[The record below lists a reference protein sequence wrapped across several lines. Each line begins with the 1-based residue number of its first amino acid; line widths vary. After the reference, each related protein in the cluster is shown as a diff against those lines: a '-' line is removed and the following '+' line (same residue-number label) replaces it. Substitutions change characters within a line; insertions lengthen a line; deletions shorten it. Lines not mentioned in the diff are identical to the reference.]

1 MSNAVHPRFIEVDFP
16 LRKVSEESVREKNI
30 RHGHISTLHI
40 WWARRPLAASRA
52 TALAALLPDDPKRRE
67 ELLLLVREIAPWKAI
82 SNGNAS
88 QIEKARQLIR
98 EAFGGRASRVLDPF
112 AGGGSIPLEA
122 LRLGCE
128 TYALDYNPVA
138 VLLNIAVLQYPQ
150 KFGQPSSISK
160 MPLPPSSEEPS
171 HSPSDLL
178 KASAKPAES
187 PLLQAVSAWG
197 KWVLEEAR
205 KELEQFYPK
214 DADGSIPV
222 GYIWARTLPCQNP
235 ACGAEIPLM
244 RQTWLAKKENRKIAL
259 KLIPNR
265 EAQRVDVKIVGAHG
279 EPIDFS
285 PEEGTV
291 SRAHVRCPLCGGT
304 MDDKTTR
311 RLFREG
317 KSGQRLMAVVLHHP
331 DRPGKTYR
339 LPTERD
345 LEAYRAAE
353 AALAGAR
360 HRLAQDWGMD
370 PVPDEPLPWERAQG
384 NSGFRTLLYGLTRWG
399 DLFNARQKLALIT
412 FAEKV
417 RQAHAQMLAQGAEPE
432 FAKAVATYLALALDM
447 MAAFCNTLARW
458 ENTSEAIKQLFSR
471 QALPMLWDYAEL
483 HPFSSSTGSWEAG
496 WEYYLGVL
504 AHLTSIPPADPQSAS
519 PTVVHGTAT
528 ALPWPDNFF
537 DAVLTDPPYYDNVNY
552 SALSDFFY
560 VWLKRTVGDLYS
572 ELSTPLTPKFEEIVQ
587 DPNRQGGREAAR
599 AFFEQRLT
607 QAFREIHRVLKPD
620 GIAVIVFAH
629 KTTEAWETV
638 INALLEAGL
647 YMTASWPIHTE
658 MQARLNAQETASL
671 ASSIYMVCRKR
682 TTSEV
687 GEYPQVRKEIDERV
701 RQKLTQFWAEG
712 IRGAD
717 FFMSAIGPAVEA
729 FGKYVRVEK
738 LSGEPV
744 TVTEL
749 LEYVRKVV
757 SEFALERVLG
767 SAQLS
772 GLDAPTRFYLLYRWT
787 YNHARVP
794 FDEARK
800 LAQSVGVE
808 LEKLW
813 GEGGLVQR
821 EKEYVRVPTPL
832 QRAKSTNFTRKT
844 KFETMID
851 ALHYAVW
858 LWDQNERK
866 RLLDHLLK
874 TYGDDE
880 IFWQVAQ
887 AIAEVLPEGD
897 EEKRLLQGLL
907 HGWRSPQKD
916 TQQQKDTQ
924 RRKDTQQRLDLF
936 SGIDS

>member
-1 MSNAVHPRFIEVDFP
+1 MTLDENKRLIEADFP
-16 LRKVSEESVREKNI
+16 LREVSEHSAREKNI

-40 WWARRPLAASRA
+40 WWARRPLAASRT
-52 TALAALLPDDPKRRE
+52 TALAALIPDSPDQRE
-67 ELLLLVREIAPWKAI
+67 QLLRLIAQLAPWEVVSRNDA
-82 SNGNAS
+82 GG
-88 QIEKARQLIR
+88 QHLLGRARELIR
-98 EAFGGRASRVLDPF
+98 QAYSGRAPKVLDPF

-138 VLLNIAVLQYPQ
+138 VLILKAVLEFPQ
-150 KFGQPSSISK
+150 RYGQK
-160 MPLPPSSEEPS
+160 
-171 HSPSDLL
+171 LL
-178 KASAKPAES
+178 EGVITWGIWVMEKAR
-187 PLLQAVSAWG
+187 Q
-197 KWVLEEAR
+197 
-205 KELEQFYPK
+205 ELDCFYPA
-214 DADGSIPV
+214 DPDGSIPV
-222 GYIWARTLPCQNP
+222 GYIWARTLPCQSP

-244 RQTWLAKKENRKIAL
+244 RQTWLAKKDKRKIAL
-259 KLIPNR
+259 KLIPDHKAR
-265 EAQRVDVKIVGAHG
+265 RVEVEIVGQDG
-279 EPIDFS
+279 RPIDFD

-304 MDDKTTR
+304 IDDKTTR

-331 DRPGKTYR
+331 NRPGKTYR

-353 AALAGAR
+353 AALEDKR
-360 HRLAQDWGMD
+360 AQLHEEWGMD
-370 PVPDEPLPWERAQG
+370 PVPDEPLPPLETL
-384 NSGFRTLLYGLTRWG
+384 GFRVQRYGLTRWG
-399 DLFNARQKLALIT
+399 DLFNVRQKLALIT

-417 RQAHAQMLAQGAEPE
+417 RQAHAHLLAQGAEPE

-483 HPFSSSTGSWEAG
+483 HPFSGSTGSWEAG

-504 AHLTSIPPADPQSAS
+504 AHLTSIPPANPQPAS
-519 PTVVHGTAT
+519 PTIAHGTAT
-528 ALPWPDNFF
+528 ALPWPENFF
-537 DAVLTDPPYYDNVNY
+537 DAVLTDPPYYDNVPY
-552 SALSDFFY
+552 SDLSDFFY
-560 VWLKRTVGDLYS
+560 VWLKRTIGELYP
-572 ELSTPLTPKFEEIVQ
+572 ELFATPLTPKSEEMVADASKAGGMENAMQRFEEM
-587 DPNRQGGREAAR
+587 
-599 AFFEQRLT
+599 LT

-658 MQARLNAQETASL
+658 MQARLRAQESAAL

-687 GEYPQVRKEIDERV
+687 GEYPTVRREIEARV
-701 RQKLTQFWAEG
+701 RQKLTQFWEEG

-729 FGKYVRVEK
+729 FGKYARVEK

-744 TVTEL
+744 TVAEL

-757 SEFALERVLG
+757 SEFALERILKRTPLG
-767 SAQLS
+767 SV
-772 GLDAPTRFYLLYRWT
+772 DAPTRFYALWRWT
-787 YNHARVP
+787 YNSARVH

-800 LAQSVGVE
+800 LGQAVGVE
-808 LEKLW
+808 VTALW
-813 GEGGLVQR
+813 DQTGFVKR
-821 EKEYVRVPTPL
+821 EKEFVRVLGPKERGADFL
-832 QRAKSTNFTRKT
+832 QRERND
-844 KFETMID
+844 TMVD
-851 ALHYAVW
+851 VLHKAVLLWEQGEERGLEELLRTAPFPQEAL
-858 LWDQNERK
+858 R
-866 RLLDHLLK
+866 
-874 TYGDDE
+874 
-880 IFWQVAQ
+880 QVAQ
-887 AIAEVLPEGD
+887 DLSEILPQGD
-897 EEKRLLQGLL
+897 KEKQLLQGLL
-907 HGWRSPQKD
+907 YGWEARTRHSERS
-916 TQQQKDTQ
+916 
-924 RRKDTQQRLDLF
+924 LF
-936 SGIDS
+936 EGEEGR

>member
-1 MSNAVHPRFIEVDFP
+1 
-16 LRKVSEESVREKNI
+16 
-30 RHGHISTLHI
+30 
-40 WWARRPLAASRA
+40 
-52 TALAALLPDDPKRRE
+52 
-67 ELLLLVREIAPWKAI
+67 
-82 SNGNAS
+82 
-88 QIEKARQLIR
+88 
-98 EAFGGRASRVLDPF
+98 
-112 AGGGSIPLEA
+112 
-122 LRLGCE
+122 
-128 TYALDYNPVA
+128 
-138 VLLNIAVLQYPQ
+138 
-150 KFGQPSSISK
+150 
-160 MPLPPSSEEPS
+160 
-171 HSPSDLL
+171 
-178 KASAKPAES
+178 
-187 PLLQAVSAWG
+187 
-197 KWVLEEAR
+197 
-205 KELEQFYPK
+205 
-214 DADGSIPV
+214 
-222 GYIWARTLPCQNP
+222 
-235 ACGAEIPLM
+235 M

-265 EAQRVDVKIVGAHG
+265 EAQRVDVKIVGTKE
-279 EPIDFS
+279 EPINFN

-291 SRAHVRCPLCGGT
+291 ARAHVRCPLCGGT

-331 DRPGKTYR
+331 DRPRKTYR
-339 LPTERD
+339 LPTEHD
-345 LEAYRAAE
+345 LEAYRTAE
-353 AALAGAR
+353 AALVGAR
-360 HRLAQDWGMD
+360 HRLARDWGID
-370 PVPDEPLPWERAQG
+370 PVPDEPLPLM
-384 NSGFRTLLYGLTRWG
+384 SGVFNVPIYGLTRWG

-417 RQAHAQMLAQGAEPE
+417 RQAHAQMRSQGAEPE
-432 FAKAVATYLALALDM
+432 FAKAVVTYLALALDM

-483 HPFSSSTGSWEAG
+483 HPFSGSTGSWEAG

-504 AHLTSIPPADPQSAS
+504 AHLIDIPPADPQSAS
-519 PTVVHGTAT
+519 SAVVHGTAT

-537 DAVLTDPPYYDNVNY
+537 DAVLTDPPYYINVPY
-552 SALSDFFY
+552 ADLSDFFY
-560 VWLKRTVGDLYS
+560 VWLKRTIGDLYPD
-572 ELSTPLTPKFEEIVQ
+572 LFATPLTPKSEEICQMQHWDPERYAEKTKEWFEEMLTK
-587 DPNRQGGREAAR
+587 
-599 AFFEQRLT
+599 AFS
-607 QAFREIHRVLKPD
+607 EIRRVLRPD
-620 GIAVIVFAH
+620 GVAVIVFAYPR
-629 KTTEAWETV
+629 TDAWEAV
-638 INALLEAGL
+638 INAILNAGL

-658 MQARLNAQETASL
+658 MQARLRAQESAAL

-682 TTSEV
+682 TASEV
-687 GEYPQVRKEIDERV
+687 GEFPQVRKEIDERV

-767 SAQLS
+767 SAQLG

-800 LAQSVGVE
+800 LAQGVGVE

-874 TYGDDE
+874 TYGSDE

-907 HGWRSPQKD
+907 HGWRSSQKE

-924 RRKDTQQRLDLF
+924 RRKHPPQQLDLF
-936 SGIDS
+936 SEMES

>member
-1 MSNAVHPRFIEVDFP
+1 MSNALHPRFIEVDFP

-40 WWARRPLAASRA
+40 WWARRPLAASRT
-52 TALAALLPDDPKRRE
+52 TALAALLPDDLGRRE
-67 ELLLLVREIAPWKAI
+67 ELLALVRDIAPWEAV
-82 SNGNAS
+82 SRGDNAL
-88 QIEKARQLIR
+88 IEKARKLIR
-98 EAFGGRASRVLDPF
+98 EAFGGRAPRVLDCF

-138 VLLNIAVLQYPQ
+138 VLILKAVLEFPQ
-150 KFGQPSSISK
+150 RFGRPDQVKTVPFPPDLQEQPQT
-160 MPLPPSSEEPS
+160 
-171 HSPSDLL
+171 DQRLL
-178 KASAKPAES
+178 DVEAKRTQS

-197 KWVLEEAR
+197 AWVLEEAR
-205 KELEQFYPK
+205 KELEKFYPK

-244 RQTWLAKKENRKIAL
+244 RQTWLVKKENRKIAL

-265 EAQRVDVKIVGAHG
+265 GARRVEVKIVGANG
-279 EPIDFS
+279 EPIDFD

-304 MDDKTTR
+304 IDDETTR

-331 DRPGKTYR
+331 NRPGKTYR

-345 LEAYRAAE
+345 LAAYRAAE
-353 AALAGAR
+353 AALVRAR
-360 HRLAQDWGMD
+360 HRLTQDWGID
-370 PVPDEPLPWERAQG
+370 PVPDEPIPLM
-384 NSGFRTLLYGLTRWG
+384 SGVFNVPIYGLTRWG

-412 FAEKV
+412 FADKV

-432 FAKAVATYLALALDM
+432 FAKAVATYLAVILNGVIDHCSSACQWRGGTEDTGHT
-447 MAAFCNTLARW
+447 FG
-458 ENTSEAIKQLFSR
+458 R
-471 QALPMLWDYAEL
+471 QALPMNWDYAETNPL
-483 HPFSSSTGSWEAG
+483 SASTGSWGSMADKA
-496 WEYYLGVL
+496 LRVL
-504 AHLTSIPPADPQSAS
+504 AHLTRIPPANPQPAS
-519 PTVVHGTAT
+519 HAVVHGTAT

-537 DAVLTDPPYYDNVNY
+537 DAVLTDPPYYINVPY
-552 SALSDFFY
+552 ADLSDFFY
-560 VWLKRTVGDLYS
+560 VWLKRTIGDLYPD
-572 ELSTPLTPKFEEIVQ
+572 LFATPLTPKSEEICQMQHWDPERYAEKTKEWFEEMLTK
-587 DPNRQGGREAAR
+587 
-599 AFFEQRLT
+599 AFS
-607 QAFREIHRVLKPD
+607 EIHRVLKPD
-620 GIAVIVFAH
+620 GVAVIVFAYPR
-629 KTTEAWETV
+629 TDAWEAV
-638 INALLEAGL
+638 INAILNAGL

-658 MQARLNAQETASL
+658 MQARLRAGVGGAGVLHLHGLPQAHHKRGGRVSTPCAKRLRS
-671 ASSIYMVCRKR
+671 ACARSSPSSGK
-682 TTSEV
+682 
-687 GEYPQVRKEIDERV
+687 
-701 RQKLTQFWAEG
+701 EG

-729 FGKYVRVEK
+729 FGKYARVEK

-744 TVTEL
+744 TVAEL

-757 SEFALERVLG
+757 AEFALERVLG
-767 SAQLS
+767 SAQL
-772 GLDAPTRFYLLYRWT
+772 GGVDVATRFYLLYRWT
-787 YNHARVP
+787 YKHARVL

-808 LEKLW
+808 LTTLW
-813 GEGGLVQR
+813 DSGGLVERQR
-821 EKEYVRVPTPL
+821 EYVRVPTPL
-832 QRAKSTNFTRKT
+832 ERARSANFARRT

-866 RLLDHLLK
+866 RLQDHLSA
-874 TYGDDE
+874 TYGSNE
-880 IFWQVAQ
+880 TFWQVAQ

-897 EEKRLLQGLL
+897 KEKQLLQGLL
-907 HGWRSPQKD
+907 YGRRSLRKD
-916 TQQQKDTQ
+916 AQQQ
-924 RRKDTQQRLDLF
+924 LDF
-936 SGIDS
+936 NGGES

>member
-1 MSNAVHPRFIEVDFP
+1 MCA
-16 LRKVSEESVREKNI
+16 
-30 RHGHISTLHI
+30 
-40 WWARRPLAASRA
+40 ARSAAERW
-52 TALAALLPDDPKRRE
+52 T
-67 ELLLLVREIAPWKAI
+67 I
-82 SNGNAS
+82 
-88 QIEKARQLIR
+88 RQL
-98 EAFGGRASRVLDPF
+98 EAS
-112 AGGGSIPLEA
+112 
-122 LRLGCE
+122 
-128 TYALDYNPVA
+128 
-138 VLLNIAVLQYPQ
+138 
-150 KFGQPSSISK
+150 
-160 MPLPPSSEEPS
+160 
-171 HSPSDLL
+171 
-178 KASAKPAES
+178 
-187 PLLQAVSAWG
+187 
-197 KWVLEEAR
+197 
-205 KELEQFYPK
+205 
-214 DADGSIPV
+214 
-222 GYIWARTLPCQNP
+222 
-235 ACGAEIPLM
+235 
-244 RQTWLAKKENRKIAL
+244 
-259 KLIPNR
+259 
-265 EAQRVDVKIVGAHG
+265 
-279 EPIDFS
+279 
-285 PEEGTV
+285 
-291 SRAHVRCPLCGGT
+291 
-304 MDDKTTR
+304 
-311 RLFREG
+311 FREG

-353 AALAGAR
+353 AALAEAR
-360 HRLAQDWGMD
+360 DRLAQDWGMD
-370 PVPDEPLPWERAQG
+370 PVPYEPLPLM
-384 NSGFRTLLYGLTRWG
+384 SGVFNVPIYGLTRWG

-432 FAKAVATYLALALDM
+432 FAKAVVTYLALGVDRVAS
-447 MAAFCNTLARW
+447 FCNGLSMWINQRELIADVFT
-458 ENTSEAIKQLFSR
+458 R
-471 QALPMLWDYAEL
+471 QALPMVWDYAEVN
-483 HPFSSSTGSWEAG
+483 PFSGASGSFDSALD
-496 WEYYLGVL
+496 YINSVL
-504 AHLTSIPPADPQSAS
+504 AHLTRIPAADPQSAS
-519 PTVVHGTAT
+519 PAVVHGTAT

-537 DAVLTDPPYYDNVNY
+537 DAVLTDPPYYINVPY
-552 SALSDFFY
+552 AELSDFFY
-560 VWLKRTVGDLYS
+560 VWLKRTIGDLYP
-572 ELSTPLTPKFEEIVQ
+572 ELFATPLTPKSEEICQMQHWDPQRYAEKTKEWFEEMLTK
-587 DPNRQGGREAAR
+587 
-599 AFFEQRLT
+599 AFS
-607 QAFREIHRVLKPD
+607 EIHRVLRPD
-620 GIAVIVFAH
+620 GVAVIVFAYPR
-629 KTTEAWETV
+629 TDAWEAV
-638 INALLEAGL
+638 INAILNAGL

-658 MQARLNAQETASL
+658 MQARLRAQESAAL

-738 LSGEPV
+738 PSGERV
-744 TVTEL
+744 SVAEL

-767 SAQLS
+767 SAQLG

-808 LEKLW
+808 LERLW

-844 KFETMID
+844 KFETMMD

-874 TYGDDE
+874 TYGSDE

-887 AIAEVLPEGD
+887 AIAEVLPEED

-916 TQQQKDTQ
+916 TQQRKDTQ
-924 RRKDTQQRLDLF
+924 WRKDTQQQLDLF

>member
-1 MSNAVHPRFIEVDFP
+1 V
-16 LRKVSEESVREKNI
+16 
-30 RHGHISTLHI
+30 
-40 WWARRPLAASRA
+40 
-52 TALAALLPDDPKRRE
+52 
-67 ELLLLVREIAPWKAI
+67 
-82 SNGNAS
+82 
-88 QIEKARQLIR
+88 
-98 EAFGGRASRVLDPF
+98 
-112 AGGGSIPLEA
+112 
-122 LRLGCE
+122 
-128 TYALDYNPVA
+128 
-138 VLLNIAVLQYPQ
+138 
-150 KFGQPSSISK
+150 
-160 MPLPPSSEEPS
+160 
-171 HSPSDLL
+171 
-178 KASAKPAES
+178 
-187 PLLQAVSAWG
+187 
-197 KWVLEEAR
+197 
-205 KELEQFYPK
+205 
-214 DADGSIPV
+214 
-222 GYIWARTLPCQNP
+222 
-235 ACGAEIPLM
+235 
-244 RQTWLAKKENRKIAL
+244 
-259 KLIPNR
+259 
-265 EAQRVDVKIVGAHG
+265 
-279 EPIDFS
+279 PI
-285 PEEGTV
+285 
-291 SRAHVRCPLCGGT
+291 
-304 MDDKTTR
+304 
-311 RLFREG
+311 
-317 KSGQRLMAVVLHHP
+317 
-331 DRPGKTYR
+331 
-339 LPTERD
+339 
-345 LEAYRAAE
+345 
-353 AALAGAR
+353 
-360 HRLAQDWGMD
+360 
-370 PVPDEPLPWERAQG
+370 
-384 NSGFRTLLYGLTRWG
+384 YGLTRWG

-412 FAEKV
+412 FADKV
-417 RQAHAQMLAQGAEPE
+417 RQAHAQMGAQGAEQE

-483 HPFSSSTGSWEAG
+483 HPFSGSTGSWEAG

-504 AHLTSIPPADPQSAS
+504 AHLTRIPPANPPSAS

-528 ALPWPDNFF
+528 ALPWSDNFF
-537 DAVLTDPPYYDNVNY
+537 DAVLTDPPYYINVPY
-552 SALSDFFY
+552 ADLSDFFY
-560 VWLKRTVGDLYS
+560 VWLKRTIGDLYPD
-572 ELSTPLTPKFEEIVQ
+572 LFATPLTPKSEEICQMQHWDPKRYAEKTKEWFEEMLTK
-587 DPNRQGGREAAR
+587 
-599 AFFEQRLT
+599 AFS
-607 QAFREIHRVLKPD
+607 EIRRVLRPD
-620 GIAVIVFAH
+620 GVAVIVFAYPR
-629 KTTEAWETV
+629 TDAWEAV
-638 INALLEAGL
+638 INAILNAGL

-658 MQARLNAQETASL
+658 MQARLRAHESAAL

-682 TTSEV
+682 TTREV
-687 GEYPQVRKEIDERV
+687 GEYPQVRKEIEARV
-701 RQKLTQFWAEG
+701 RAKLTQFWAEG

-749 LEYVRKVV
+749 LEYVREVV

-808 LEKLW
+808 LERLW

-874 TYGDDE
+874 TYGSDE

-907 HGWRSPQKD
+907 HGWRSSQKD
-916 TQQQKDTQ
+916 TQQQKHTPP
-924 RRKDTQQRLDLF
+924 RLDLF
-936 SGIDS
+936 SGIES